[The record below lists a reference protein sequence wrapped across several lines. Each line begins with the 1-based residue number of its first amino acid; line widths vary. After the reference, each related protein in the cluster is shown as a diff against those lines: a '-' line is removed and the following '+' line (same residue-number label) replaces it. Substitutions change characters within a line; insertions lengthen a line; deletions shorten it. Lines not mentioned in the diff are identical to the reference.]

1 MPMPDLTY
9 FTHEVDGRSFAGW
22 FRTVQPG
29 RIEVLGIGL
38 LQTVAHPAHVAPA
51 NVARQTLARFI
62 RGKQR
67 GGLQIPSV
75 EQIKAS
81 TELSTNSLQGSS

>member
-38 LQTVAHPAHVAPA
+38 LQRSLIQPTSH
-51 NVARQTLARFI
+51 LATSRV
-62 RGKQR
+62 R
-67 GGLQIPSV
+67 L
-75 EQIKAS
+75 
-81 TELSTNSLQGSS
+81 

>member
-67 GGLQIPSV
+67 AGLPIPSV

>member
-1 MPMPDLTY
+1 MQVPELTY
-9 FTHEVDGRSFAGW
+9 FTHEIDGRSFSGW
-22 FRTVQPG
+22 FRTVGSG

-38 LQTVAHPAHVAPA
+38 LQTVAYPAHVAPA

-62 RGKQR
+62 TGRQR
-67 GGLQIPSV
+67 QGLPIPTV

-81 TELSTNSLQGSS
+81 TGGANR